1 MKTRGQIKEE
11 AKQLI
16 KTNNLFITIG
26 VITLLLALPSISV
39 LFHQPLHLSSKTFSP
54 GDYFAYSAATNVLSV
69 SSGLFI
75 GLFQVAV
82 YGYLLDVLDKKI
94 EIRQGFL
101 NQLTDIIKSFKL
113 RNFITVFA
121 AGVIQFIFTFILI
134 IVSACFFLLVPPLF
148 IIGIFIS
155 MFVSFVLTYSFYI
168 SIFISNR
175 GNDGDTIY
183 SIQKSRVLM
192 NGNKLT
198 LFIQQLSFIGWG
210 ILNVFTLGLLNIYIR
225 PYMLA
230 ADTIFAKDILDKYE
244 AEKIEAKIEPTVEL
258 NK

>member
-54 GDYFAYSAATNVLSV
+54 GDYFAYSTATNVLSV
-69 SSGLFI
+69 FSGLFI

-121 AGVIQFIFTFILI
+121 AGVIQFIFSFILI
-134 IVSACFFLLVPPLF
+134 ILSFIFLLVPPLF
-148 IIGIFIS
+148 IIAIFIS
-155 MFVSFVLTYSFYI
+155 LFVAFVLNYSLYI

-175 GNDGDTIY
+175 GNNGDTIY

-198 LFIQQLSFIGWG
+198 LFIQHLSFIGLE
-210 ILNVFTLGLLNIYIR
+210 ILNIFTLGLLNIYIR

-230 ADTIFAKDILDKYE
+230 ADTIFAKDILDKHE
-244 AEKIEAKIEPTVEL
+244 NEKVEIEPTIEL

>member
-26 VITLLLALPSISV
+26 DITLLLALPSISV

-121 AGVIQFIFTFILI
+121 AGVIQFIFSFILI
-134 IVSACFFLLVPPLF
+134 ILSFIFLLVPPLF
-148 IIGIFIS
+148 IIAIFIS
-155 MFVSFVLTYSFYI
+155 LFVAFVLNYSFYI

-175 GNDGDTIY
+175 GNNGDTIY

-198 LFIQQLSFIGWG
+198 LFIQHLSFIGLE
-210 ILNVFTLGLLNIYIR
+210 ILNIFTLGLLNIYIR

-244 AEKIEAKIEPTVEL
+244 TEKIETKIEPTVEL

>member
-11 AKQLI
+11 AKKLI

-26 VITLLLALPSISV
+26 VIALLLALPSISV
-39 LFHQPLHLSSKTFSP
+39 LFQQPLHLSGKTFSP

-69 SSGLFI
+69 FSGLFI
-75 GLFQVAV
+75 GLFHVAV

-121 AGVIQFIFTFILI
+121 AGVIQFIFSFILI
-134 IVSACFFLLVPPLF
+134 ILSFIFLVVPPLF
-148 IIGIFIS
+148 IIAIFIS
-155 MFVSFVLTYSFYI
+155 LFVSFVLNYSFYI

-175 GNDGDTIY
+175 GNNGDTIY

-198 LFIQQLSFIGWG
+198 LFIQHLSFIGLE
-210 ILNVFTLGLLNIYIR
+210 ILNIFTLGLLNIYIR

>member
-11 AKQLI
+11 AKKLI

-26 VITLLLALPSISV
+26 VIALLLALPSISV
-39 LFHQPLHLSSKTFSP
+39 LFQQPLHLSGKTFSP

-69 SSGLFI
+69 FSGLFI
-75 GLFQVAV
+75 GLFHVAV

-121 AGVIQFIFTFILI
+121 AGVIQFIFSFILI
-134 IVSACFFLLVPPLF
+134 ILSFIFLLVPPLF
-148 IIGIFIS
+148 IIAIFIS
-155 MFVSFVLTYSFYI
+155 LFVAFVLNYSFYI

-175 GNDGDTIY
+175 GNNGDTIY

-198 LFIQQLSFIGWG
+198 LFIQHLSFIGLE
-210 ILNVFTLGLLNIYIR
+210 ILNIFTLGLLNIYIR

-230 ADTIFAKDILDKYE
+230 ADTIFAKDILDNHE
-244 AEKIEAKIEPTVEL
+244 NEKVEVEPTIEL

>member
-69 SSGLFI
+69 FSGLFI

-121 AGVIQFIFTFILI
+121 AGVIQFIFSFILI
-134 IVSACFFLLVPPLF
+134 ILSFIFLLVPPLF
-148 IIGIFIS
+148 IIAIFIS
-155 MFVSFVLTYSFYI
+155 LFVAFVLNYSFYI

-175 GNDGDTIY
+175 GNNGDTIY

-198 LFIQQLSFIGWG
+198 LFIQHLSFIGLE
-210 ILNVFTLGLLNIYIR
+210 ILNIFTLGLLNIYIR

-244 AEKIEAKIEPTVEL
+244 AEKIETKIEPTVEL

>member
-11 AKQLI
+11 AKKLI

-26 VITLLLALPSISV
+26 VIALLLALPSISI
-39 LFHQPLHLSSKTFSP
+39 LFQQPLHLSSKTFSP
-54 GDYFAYSAATNVLSV
+54 GDYFAYSATTNVLSV
-69 SSGLFI
+69 FSGLFI

-113 RNFITVFA
+113 SNFITVFS
-121 AGVIQFIFTFILI
+121 AGVIQFIFSFILI
-134 IVSACFFLLVPPLF
+134 ILSFIFFVVPPLF
-148 IIGIFIS
+148 IIAIFIS
-155 MFVSFVLTYSFYI
+155 VFVSFVLNYSFYI

-175 GNDGDTIY
+175 GNNGDTIY

-198 LFIQQLSFIGWG
+198 LFIQHLSFIGLE
-210 ILNVFTLGLLNIYIR
+210 ILNIFTLGLLNIYIR

-244 AEKIEAKIEPTVEL
+244 EEKIKVEIEPTIEV

>member
-1 MKTRGQIKEE
+1 
-11 AKQLI
+11 
-16 KTNNLFITIG
+16 
-26 VITLLLALPSISV
+26 
-39 LFHQPLHLSSKTFSP
+39 
-54 GDYFAYSAATNVLSV
+54 
-69 SSGLFI
+69 
-75 GLFQVAV
+75 
-82 YGYLLDVLDKKI
+82 
-94 EIRQGFL
+94 
-101 NQLTDIIKSFKL
+101 
-113 RNFITVFA
+113 
-121 AGVIQFIFTFILI
+121 
-134 IVSACFFLLVPPLF
+134 
-148 IIGIFIS
+148 

-210 ILNVFTLGLLNIYIR
+210 ILNIFTLGLLNIYIR